1 MIIRNPS
8 VAGQFYEEEGGNL
21 LIQVQNCLDNS
32 KEKVL
37 AKGLVTPHAG
47 LMYSGKVA
55 GKVWGKIKMPDTLI
69 MIGPNHRGSGPDFTL
84 MDDGWWNLPLG
95 KLRIDG
101 VLSKRI
107 LTFSKD
113 LERNDFAQ
121 DREHSLEVQTPF
133 IQFLSDKTEIVP
145 IMMKHYLADEDFLK
159 ICERIG
165 GAIADSIIETDIKA
179 TIVASTDFSHYVPA
193 DLAKK
198 NDIMALNAIV
208 ELDAEKL
215 FQVVNEK
222 KISMC
227 GYAAAA
233 VMIYAVKKL
242 GAKKGELIEYMNSG
256 DITGDYGSVVG
267 YGGVIIP

>member
-21 LIQVQNCLDNS
+21 LVQVKNCLENS
-32 KEKVL
+32 KDKVL
-37 AKGLVTPHAG
+37 AKGIVTPHAG

-55 GKVWGKIKMPDTLI
+55 GKVWGKIRMPDTLI
-69 MIGPNHRGSGPDFTL
+69 MIGPNHRGSGSDFTL

-101 VLSKRI
+101 ILSKRI
-107 LTFSKD
+107 LTHSQH
-113 LERNDFAQ
+113 LERDDFAQ
-121 DREHSLEVQTPF
+121 DKEHSLEVQTPF

-145 IMMKHYLADEDFLK
+145 IMMKHYLPDDNFLK

-165 GAIADSIIETDIKA
+165 EAIADSIIETNVKA

-193 DLAKK
+193 DLARE
-198 NDIMALNAIV
+198 NDIKALNAIV

-215 FQVVNEK
+215 FQVVNEN

-227 GYAAAA
+227 GYAAVA
-233 VMIYAVKKL
+233 VMIYAVKRL
-242 GAKKGELIEYMNSG
+242 GAEKGELMDYMNSG
-256 DITGDYGSVVG
+256 DITGDYSSVVG